1 VGMAGQMEADVMAFG
16 KGQKQ
21 RLALAS
27 VLTMKPQILI
37 IDEPTTGQDPQMTE
51 GIFEIIKRLNED
63 GTTVLVITHKF
74 DYAAAYTERAV
85 ILANGEIVYDGP
97 MGPALMDQELLREN
111 SLAQPRVTK
120 LAARLAA
127 QNVPGDIVT
136 ADHMYDVLSKLI
148 AGEQNGRRI

>member
-1 VGMAGQMEADVMAFG
+1 MALG

-51 GIFEIIKRLNED
+51 EIFQIIKRLNEE

-85 ILANGEIVYDGP
+85 ILANGNVIYNGP
-97 MGPALMDQELLREN
+97 MSPALMDEELLREN
-111 SLAQPRVTK
+111 SLAQPQITR
-120 LAARLAA
+120 LAARLVD

-136 ADHMYDVLSKLI
+136 VGRMVDVLSKLI